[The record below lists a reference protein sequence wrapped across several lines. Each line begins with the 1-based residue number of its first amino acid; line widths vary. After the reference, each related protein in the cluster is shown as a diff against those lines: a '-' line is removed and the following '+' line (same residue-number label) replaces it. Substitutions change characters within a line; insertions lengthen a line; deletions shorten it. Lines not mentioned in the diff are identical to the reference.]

1 MKIYLVGMPGS
12 GKTTLGK
19 KVAAE
24 LAMNF
29 VDLDHE
35 IETFAGQTIPQIF
48 IEKGEQHFREIE
60 SRLLFEWAS
69 TSQSFIM
76 ATGGGA
82 PCFFNGMEVINKT
95 GLSIFLDTP
104 VKVLLDRL
112 KEKNDRPLLNA
123 GSDEREKTLI
133 KLLETRMP
141 CYRKARVTVVNPD
154 MNRLLEAIHFKK

>member
-29 VDLDHE
+29 VDLDQE
-35 IETFAGQTIPQIF
+35 IETFTGQTIPQIF

-69 TSQSFIM
+69 ASQSFVM

-82 PCFFNGMEVINKT
+82 PCFLNGMEVINKT